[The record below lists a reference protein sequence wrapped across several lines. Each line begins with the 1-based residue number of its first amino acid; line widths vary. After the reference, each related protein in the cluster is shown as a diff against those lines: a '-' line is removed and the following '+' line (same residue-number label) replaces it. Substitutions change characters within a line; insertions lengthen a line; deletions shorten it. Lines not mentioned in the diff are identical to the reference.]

1 MGTWF
6 EQLGFKA
13 NPLDVRPN
21 PILIG
26 LERQEEQLVNHILK
40 GEISFL
46 NGLTGSGKSS
56 LLMRIQGS
64 LKNHK
69 FVYLDAQELP
79 KNFNLEEELKKKRS
93 FFDKIRFRK
102 HPTKTP
108 VLIID
113 EFQATDKNLILDA
126 RAKWENPNEK
136 RIKSIVIAQI
146 SKYLTNVTPAFKERL
161 GNRTIVLP
169 TLDDEE
175 MKEILKARL
184 KVRGN
189 VNYYNKLHNEAI
201 NLIVAAAVGNPRKL
215 LEYTD
220 YIFDFHYNKFKKNN
234 PMLVNP
240 TYLVT
245 YWGAKE
251 ILELKKVNVNAYV
264 YLEKEDELY
273 LVDYTNN
280 YGEAIFSIPPLSLG
294 EIEITVTKHDY
305 IPYFGNATVYNGII
319 LSSGWNFISLPFNQ
333 SIEKQNLAIWNNQM
347 LYTWQDAVT
356 NNLVIDY
363 IN

>member
-1 MGTWF
+1 MSTWYD
-6 EQLGFKA
+6 QLGFKG

-21 PILIG
+21 PALIG

-56 LLMRIQGS
+56 LLVRIQNN

-79 KNFNLEEELKKKRS
+79 KGFNLEEELKKKRS
-93 FFDKIRFRK
+93 FFDKIRLRK

-113 EFQATDKNLILDA
+113 EFQATDPNLVLDA

-146 SKYLTNVTPAFKERL
+146 SKYLKNVTPAFKERL
-161 GNRTIVLP
+161 GSRTIILP

-175 MKEILKARL
+175 MKEVLKLRL
-184 KVRGN
+184 QGKKG
-189 VNYYNKLHNEAI
+189 VNYFNKLHNEAI
-201 NLIVAAAVGNPRKL
+201 NLIVACADGNPRKL

-220 YIFDFHYNKFKKNN
+220 MIFDFHYRKFKKNN

-251 ILELKKVNVNAYV
+251 ILELKNINVNAYV
-264 YLEKEDELY
+264 YLEKEDKKRKLQAFERRFTEQQQDWLVFLMTGSKTIRDLARHFKIAESTAGIKLRELKAKGA
-273 LVDYTNN
+273 VVKAGKRNR
-280 YGEAIFSIPPLSLG
+280 
-294 EIEITVTKHDY
+294 
-305 IPYFGNATVYNGII
+305 
-319 LSSGWNFISLPFNQ
+319 
-333 SIEKQNLAIWNNQM
+333 KQL
-347 LYTWQDAVT
+347 WQASPHVKR
-356 NNLVIDY
+356 LRVKV
-363 IN
+363 